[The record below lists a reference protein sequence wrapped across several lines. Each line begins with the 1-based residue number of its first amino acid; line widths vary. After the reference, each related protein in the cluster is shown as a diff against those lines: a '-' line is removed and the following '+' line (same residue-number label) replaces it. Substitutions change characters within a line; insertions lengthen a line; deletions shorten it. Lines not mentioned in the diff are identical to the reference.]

1 MQKMNYEDFL
11 KHLKFELLQNIE
23 DITPT
28 DIVCTS
34 DKLIFHSKNQFKCPL
49 EFKLNQLYK
58 QYSNVCIG
66 NRVPAVYRIGER
78 KHFLSLSY
86 ISHTDNVIAFR
97 KEPCPSFIYG
107 SFGFVRLL
115 FLYTCSLRR

>member
-34 DKLIFHSKNQFKCPL
+34 DKLIFHSKNQFMCPL

-58 QYSNVCIG
+58 QYLNNSSIEEIALSISEAFYRNKNSNGSEYKLNNLAPEI
-66 NRVPAVYRIGER
+66 NLNDI
-78 KHFLSLSY
+78 KHYIIPQLQTLYLLNFL
-86 ISHTDNVIAFR
+86 
-97 KEPCPSFIYG
+97 
-107 SFGFVRLL
+107 
-115 FLYTCSLRR
+115 